1 MFSFPWDVGIR
12 ENDLWSVKGE
22 MEEGRGWWRVRW
34 RKGGGWWRV
43 RWREGVV
50 EGEVEGGGGGG

>member
-22 MEEGRGWWRVRW
+22 MEKGRGWWRVRW
-34 RKGGGWWRV
+34 RV
-43 RWREGVV
+43 RWREEERMDGK
-50 EGEVEGGGGGG
+50 

>member
-22 MEEGRGWWRVRW
+22 RMDGEWR
-34 RKGGGWWRV
+34 
-43 RWREGVV
+43 
-50 EGEVEGGGGGG
+50 EGGGGGKVKLRDRTVRNEEGCKESAVTSQ